1 MAVPEGRG
9 GMGRFTFTEVLLF
22 AIALVLWLIW
32 LWGIDVL
39 A

>member
-1 MAVPEGRG
+1 MATPPRSGF
-9 GMGRFTFTEVLLF
+9 GRFSFTEIMLF

-39 A
+39 